1 MKLNE
6 AISLIARETGWTLE
20 YIRSL
25 PVGYFQVLVYE
36 FTFEKSLEIYRDA
49 YNAAM
54 IVCALINSKSHHYK
68 PEDIIGHLPERRDM
82 ENPKL
87 GQLPKVDTIT
97 LADGKE
103 YQLAPLNIN
112 MLVDMEDKLNK
123 SMDELFTPPVHAKV
137 LRAMLFARVKPG
149 CPNMTEDQLGELIT
163 DVVLL
168 NIGNK
173 LGV

>member
-1 MKLNE
+1 MNLNE
-6 AISLIARETGWTLE
+6 GISLIARETGWTLE

-25 PVGYFQVLVYE
+25 PVRHFQVLVYE
-36 FTFEKSLEIYRDA
+36 FTFERSVETYRDA

-68 PEDIIGHLPERRDM
+68 PEDIIGERPERRDM
-82 ENPKL
+82 TDKI
-87 GQLPKVDTIT
+87 GQLPRLDVIT

-112 MLVDMEDKLNK
+112 MLVDMEDKFGK

-137 LRAMLFARVKPG
+137 LRAMLFARIKPSM
-149 CPNMTEDQLGELIT
+149 PTMTEDQLGELIT

>member
-25 PVGYFQVLVYE
+25 PVRYFQVLVYE
-36 FTFEKSLEIYRDA
+36 FTFEKSLETYRDA

-54 IVCALINSKSHHYK
+54 VVCALINSKSHHYK
-68 PEDIIGHLPERRDM
+68 VEDIIGYPPERRDM
-82 ENPKL
+82 TDKIGQPPKL
-87 GQLPKVDTIT
+87 DVIT
-97 LADGKE
+97 LSDGKE

-112 MLVDMEDKLNK
+112 MLVDMEDKFGK
-123 SMDELFTPPVHAKV
+123 AMDELFTPPIHAKV
-137 LRAMLFARVKPG
+137 LRAMLFARVKPSM
-149 CPNMTEDQLGELIT
+149 PTLTEEQLGELIT

>member
-25 PVGYFQVLVYE
+25 PVRYFQVLVYE
-36 FTFEKSLEIYRDA
+36 FTFEKSLETYRDA

-54 IVCALINSKSHHYK
+54 VVCALINSKSHHYK
-68 PEDIIGHLPERRDM
+68 VEDIIGYPPERRDM
-82 ENPKL
+82 EETNL
-87 GQLPKVDTIT
+87 GQIPKMNTII

-103 YQLAPLNIN
+103 YTLSPLDVN
-112 MLVDMEDKLNK
+112 MMADIEDKFNK
-123 SMDELFTPPVHAKV
+123 SLEELIIPPIRMKV
-137 LRAMLFARVKPG
+137 VRALLFARIQ
-149 CPNMTEDQLGELIT
+149 PNCDMTEEQLGKLLTDDVLIAT
-163 DVVLL
+163 RT
-168 NIGNK
+168 K